1 MLESDAQKIVTA
13 IQEKIGQDDAAE
25 QALSATVKTD
35 RSRPSYS
42 PPGAGRPT
50 FIQYY
55 IQISDGSRT
64 ALLDLDQAADV
75 RDEIEADADADS
87 VFDAIRS
94 QDVSVEERDESTER

>member
-1 MLESDAQKIVTA
+1 MLESDARKIVTE
-13 IQEKIGQDDAAE
+13 IQQKIGQDDTAD

-35 RSRPSYS
+35 RSQPSYS

-64 ALLDLDQAADV
+64 ALLDLDQAAAL
-75 RDEIEADADADS
+75 RDEIEPNADADS
-87 VFDAIRS
+87 VFGAIRS
-94 QDVSVEERDESTER
+94 QEVRIDDVE

>member
-1 MLESDAQKIVTA
+1 MLESDAKKIVTA
-13 IQEKIGQDDAAE
+13 IQEKIGQDDNPE
-25 QALSATVKTD
+25 QELSAEVKTD
-35 RSRPSYS
+35 RSQPSYS

-64 ALLDLDQAADV
+64 AVLDLDQAGAVCDQ
-75 RDEIEADADADS
+75 IEPNADADS

-94 QDVSVEERDESTER
+94 QDVGIDAVE